1 MRPAPHSFGTT
12 EKDDNP
18 LPYIAIIIYFKSGG
32 DDNGRRKTG
41 IETVVCLRT

>member
-12 EKDDNP
+12 EKDDNL
-18 LPYIAIIIYFKSGG
+18 LPYIAIITYFKSGG